1 VVEGAKGP
9 AGNSRESSLMLLLA
23 VLGVC
28 IVVALLTGGRFS
40 AFTEIELRRVWL
52 VAAALILQV
61 LITSISLAPANG
73 LYAPAHVISYLLAAA
88 FVLSN
93 ARLPGVWLIG
103 VGGALNFVAI
113 LANGGVMP
121 ASPGA
126 VEAAG
131 LVEAGKSFA
140 NSGVVPNARLAFLGD
155 VFAVPDSIPFSNV
168 FSIGDLCI
176 AAGAGIAVF
185 GICYRRPPA
194 DARVV
199 PAELEPSRPPR
210 GELSN

>member
-1 VVEGAKGP
+1 
-9 AGNSRESSLMLLLA
+9 MLLLA
-23 VLGVC
+23 VLGLCVA
-28 IVVALLTGGRFS
+28 VALLTGGSFS
-40 AFTEIELRRVWL
+40 AFTKIELRRVWL
-52 VAAALILQV
+52 IAAALIVQL

-73 LYAPAHVISYLLAAA
+73 LFAPAHVFSYLLAAA

-103 VGGALNFVAI
+103 IGGALNFLAI
-113 LANGGVMP
+113 FANGGVMP
-121 ASPGA
+121 ASPRSL
-126 VEAAG
+126 ETAG
-131 LVEAGKSFA
+131 LVEAGESFA

-155 VFAVPDSIPFSNV
+155 VFAVPDNVPFSNV

-185 GICYRRPPA
+185 GICYRRPRA
-194 DARVV
+194 DSRAVT
-199 PAELEPSRPPR
+199 AELDSARPPR